1 LRGRSKTPQSNP
13 LLPIA
18 LQSLQRSYSPLV
30 QDACQSIFTKSP
42 CKRWPY
48 PPPRISSPASSSRPC
63 PFPKH
68 PTASR
73 PHARAQILSSRPE
86 WPAFSA
92 APSAARR
99 PRSGGTAATNQPKH
113 SSISKAR
120 PSTCSHS
127 PHLFAF
133 LILPIH
139 FSSCGNSFFHLTL
152 HFPSRYLYIV
162 RDVHSQNANLAFS
175 APNQGDSCP
184 LNCAIFFP

>member
-1 LRGRSKTPQSNP
+1 MLANPFSPNPHANAGLTLHPEFPILHHLHTRVPVRNTP
-13 LLPIA
+13 
-18 LQSLQRSYSPLV
+18 
-30 QDACQSIFTKSP
+30 
-42 CKRWPY
+42 
-48 PPPRISSPASSSRPC
+48 PC
-63 PFPKH
+63 PTLTRELKFC
-68 PTASR
+68 R
-73 PHARAQILSSRPE
+73 PDRSG
-86 WPAFSA
+86 PAFSS

-99 PRSGGTAATNQPKH
+99 PRSGGTAATNQPTH